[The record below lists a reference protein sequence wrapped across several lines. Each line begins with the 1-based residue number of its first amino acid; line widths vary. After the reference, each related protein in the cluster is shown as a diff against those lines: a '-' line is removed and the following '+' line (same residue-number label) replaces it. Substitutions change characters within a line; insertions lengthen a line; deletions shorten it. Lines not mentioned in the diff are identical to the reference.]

1 MNKLLLII
9 VILIS
14 NFTTAQITKAGNF
27 YELDKLWKKDSVS
40 VKQLLVRF
48 DLDVSKLKPLSFF
61 KDFDLNLELHE
72 NYTYKSYLYK
82 MNKNTGDVSMKS
94 YHHEG
99 KKPMMNKYVMIVCFD
114 AFSGDKSIT
123 IKVF

>member
-1 MNKLLLII
+1 MKKLLLII
-9 VILIS
+9 VLLVS

-27 YELDKLWKKDSVS
+27 YELDKLWKRDSVS
-40 VKQLLVRF
+40 VKQLLDRF
-48 DLDVSKLKPLSFF
+48 DLDISKLKPFSFF

-72 NYTYKSYLYK
+72 NYTYTSYLYK

-99 KKPMMNKYVMIVCFD
+99 KKPMMNEYVMIVCFD
-114 AFSGDKSIT
+114 AFSGNKTIT